1 MCESRWRHWS
11 TEHTVDVEF
20 VSHLT
25 VHFLLILAQSDCCN
39 FEVWGVVTSVT
50 SAVVCGRL
58 VSRLQLLGTGAA
70 EAVPPPILAVARA
83 SPRFCRRC
91 CSHFAADSW
100 LPCSPEAG

>member
-1 MCESRWRHWS
+1 MCESRWRRWS

-50 SAVVCGRL
+50 STVVCGRL

-91 CSHFAADSW
+91 CSRFAADSW